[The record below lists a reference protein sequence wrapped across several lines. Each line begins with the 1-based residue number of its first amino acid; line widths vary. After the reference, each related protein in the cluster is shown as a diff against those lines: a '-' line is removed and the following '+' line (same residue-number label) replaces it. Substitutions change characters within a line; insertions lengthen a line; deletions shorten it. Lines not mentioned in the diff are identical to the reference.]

1 MTDSNSERGQGGKTR
16 KRKNKVPHRNHAGRP
31 GADAGVRD
39 GLRLLS
45 CDCSA
50 VAALPRLVCCGCVAA
65 LPELHAKNKQL
76 LKFEI
81 GDAAIW
87 FAQCVNYNCGLCTP
101 ILRILCTSNVCPP
114 VLVLAIPCM
123 GPGGSRRMLEE
134 QTKHSA
140 TNSTTNPKQEW
151 GRSTTPP
158 RHCLPSP
165 YSDSPALRHCKTI
178 PTVCG

>member
-1 MTDSNSERGQGGKTR
+1 MTSAGPRDGFKFRKGSGRKDKEKKEQGPSQKPKT
-16 KRKNKVPHRNHAGRP
+16 AGRP
-31 GADAGVRD
+31 VADAGVRD
-39 GLRLLS
+39 GLRLFS

-101 ILRILCTSNVCPP
+101 ILRHLCTSNVCPP

-123 GPGGSRRMLEE
+123 GGGVEN
-134 QTKHSA
+134 A
-140 TNSTTNPKQEW
+140 
-151 GRSTTPP
+151 
-158 RHCLPSP
+158 
-165 YSDSPALRHCKTI
+165 
-178 PTVCG
+178 